1 MIEFDARL
9 RAVRDISRQA
19 AEELRAKAL
28 AIDADPEAM
37 DVHLDSAVFEL
48 FRQSD
53 TPVEF
58 RESVPGGLKLPGG
71 QSLPD
76 RRTCLQNIVGL
87 VETARGDAATVLA
100 CPCPGLA
107 GVLMDVLGDRV
118 QQELFFSRLHGGRT
132 WPFFA
137 MTEAGHG
144 SDAGAMESRFV
155 SDGVGGWLLFG
166 GKRFIGNGARG
177 GVGVVFGRTG
187 RSALSI
193 RAGLVELPVRG
204 WSGVRLETVGL
215 RGAFLS
221 ELVFDGVPVVGGML
235 LGGHLP
241 VARRGLWGALKT
253 FNQVRLHVAAAAVGT
268 ALAMVECVGV
278 ARRGAPGLGLVLAR
292 VEAARELVYVAAARM
307 DRDPGRGY
315 VASAAKLGAVRVAVE
330 TGRWVARVMGP
341 GGLLEY
347 PLLEKW
353 TRDVC
358 AFEFMDGTS
367 NIQRLHVERGYRTG
381 DADA

>member
-1 MIEFDARL
+1 MIELDRHL
-9 RAVRDISRQA
+9 RAVRDFAREQSA
-19 AEELRAKAL
+19 DLRARAL

-37 DVHLDSAVFEL
+37 EDHFDSPVYATI
-48 FRQSD
+48 RQGD

-58 RESVPGGLKLPGG
+58 RESGAGGVPAREG
-71 QSLPD
+71 S
-76 RRTCLQNIVGL
+76 CLETV
-87 VETARGDAATVLA
+87 VAFTETARGDAAAAFA
-100 CPCPGLA
+100 CPGPGLA
-107 GVLMDVLGDRV
+107 GVMVRLLGDRV

-137 MTEAGHG
+137 MTEAAHG

-155 SDGVGGWLLFG
+155 SDGAGGWLLFG

-268 ALAMVECVGV
+268 ALAIVEYVGEH
-278 ARRGAPGLGLVLAR
+278 RRGAAGLGLVSAR
-292 VEAARELVYVAAARM
+292 VGAGRELVYEAAARL
-307 DRDPGRGY
+307 DRDPGRVYLSSG
-315 VASAAKLGAVRVAVE
+315 AKLGAVRMAVE
-330 TGRWVARVMGP
+330 TGRWAARVMGP
-341 GGLLEY
+341 GGLLEH

-367 NIQRLHVERGYRTG
+367 NVQRLHVERGYRTG